1 MQDPR
6 VNALARQL
14 VRYST
19 RLRRHDRVLIDL
31 YEVPAEVGVALIRE
45 SRAVNAIPVIQET
58 SMAIQREMCRGAT
71 DPQFKLLGKHRLAL
85 TKEVDAYIAIRG
97 SHNIA
102 ETSDVGPDQMGVVE
116 KHFKRSLDWRISK
129 TRWCVLRWP
138 HPAMAQLAG
147 MSTEAFEDFYFK
159 VCLLDYRRL
168 RTPMQALKR
177 LMDRTKAVHI
187 KGPGTDL
194 RFSLEGMKG
203 IVCCGEYNLPDGEV
217 FTAPRRDSVEG
228 KITYNVPSIYNGVS
242 FDQVCFEFKKGH
254 ITQADASNRKALN
267 AILDRD
273 AGARFIGEFAIGVN
287 PLIREPM
294 RDILFDEK
302 IAGSFH
308 LTPGQAYEEA
318 DNGNRSKVHWDL
330 VCIQRSDYGGGEIL
344 FDGKLV
350 RKNGRF
356 IPRSLE
362 LLNKR

>member
-1 MQDPR
+1 
-6 VNALARQL
+6 
-14 VRYST
+14 
-19 RLRRHDRVLIDL
+19 
-31 YEVPAEVGVALIRE
+31 
-45 SRAVNAIPVIQET
+45 
-58 SMAIQREMCRGAT
+58 
-71 DPQFKLLGKHRLAL
+71 
-85 TKEVDAYIAIRG
+85 
-97 SHNIA
+97 
-102 ETSDVGPDQMGVVE
+102 
-116 KHFKRSLDWRISK
+116 
-129 TRWCVLRWP
+129 
-138 HPAMAQLAG
+138 
-147 MSTEAFEDFYFK
+147 
-159 VCLLDYRRL
+159 
-168 RTPMQALKR
+168 MQALKR

-187 KGPGTDL
+187 IGPGTDL

-273 AGARFIGEFAIGVN
+273 EGARFIGEFAIGVN

-330 VCIQRSDYGGGEIL
+330 VCIQRSDYGGGEIW

-356 IPRSLE
+356 ITRSLE
-362 LLNKR
+362 SLNKR